1 MVFKLKPREDKFFAF
16 FNKLAD
22 TVCEAADIL
31 LEFSRT
37 AQDARGKLDLLTQM
51 EERGDKTIS
60 LLMKQINSSF
70 IAPFD
75 REDILMLARELNSI
89 LDHIQ
94 GSMEKF
100 VLYKADV
107 PKESEHIIKLIAVLN
122 SAAWEIKDA
131 VAKLPE
137 LKNKNS
143 EIIVS
148 CEKIRSYEH
157 EGDYLYR
164 AGIALLFEKTEN
176 VVEIIKWKEIYEH
189 LETTLDYCE
198 DVSNIIKGITVKYV

>member
-1 MVFKLKPREDKFFAF
+1 VVFKLKPREDKFFVF
-16 FNKLAD
+16 FNKLAEA
-22 TVCEAADIL
+22 VCDAADIL
-31 LEFSRT
+31 LEFSKT
-37 AQDARGKLDLLTQM
+37 AQDARGKLELLTQM
-51 EERGDKTIS
+51 EERGDQTLS

-75 REDILMLARELNSI
+75 REDILMLARELNNI

-100 VLYKADV
+100 VLYKANT
-107 PKESEHIIKLIAVLN
+107 PKEPEYIMKLIAVLN
-122 SAAWEIKDA
+122 TATWEIKSA
-131 VAKLPE
+131 VNKLPE
-137 LKNKNS
+137 LKTRHD
-143 EIIVS
+143 EIVIS

-198 DVSNIIKGITVKYV
+198 NVSNIIKGITVKYV